1 MHPGY
6 GAESHYTIVRETS
19 FETQM
24 QTLANDFSRL
34 AELET
39 ALDWALARRPHSFT
53 QLFND
58 VYFIVTEDL
67 GEFGIP
73 SLRILYLIDSAN
85 KQVILLDVDLKE

>member
-6 GAESHYTIVRETS
+6 GAEYHYTIIRDTS
-19 FETQM
+19 FETKM
-24 QTLANDFSRL
+24 QTLTKDFSRL

-39 ALDWALARRPHSFT
+39 ALDWALARKPHSFT

-73 SLRILYLIDSAN
+73 SLRILYLIDSQS
-85 KQVILLDVDLKE
+85 KTVILLEVDLKE

>member
-6 GAESHYTIVRETS
+6 GADLHYTIVRETS
-19 FETQM
+19 FETKM
-24 QTLANDFSRL
+24 QEFTENFSRL

-39 ALDWALARRPHSFT
+39 ALDWALARNPHSFN

-58 VYFIVTEDL
+58 IYFIVTEDL

-73 SLRILYLIDSAN
+73 PLRVLYLIDSEN
-85 KQVILLDVDLKE
+85 RKVILLDVDLKE